1 MTASMFVTDAPVEVY
16 EALGGRWPTKQQWS
30 AISAP
35 LEPSVLIAG
44 AGSGKTAV
52 MAARIV
58 WLIVN
63 GHAKANERE
72 LAPSRARRDQ
82 AARTSRRRRADGVHV
97 PRVRIGSD
105 RRLRPARG
113 HRAGRCAAQRSA
125 SVAVVRAAVLRA
137 HVRAHGSAHSLAC
150 LLCSTARRRLLEP
163 LGRSA

>member
-63 GHAKANERE
+63 GHAKANEILGRTGKPFWQIE
-72 LAPSRARRDQ
+72 SYDHWIRNDEGMRRVIRYIEWNPVT
-82 AARTSRRRRADGVHV
+82 AALVANPEEFRWSSAFAGLK
-97 PRVRIGSD
+97 P
-105 RRLRPARG
+105 
-113 HRAGRCAAQRSA
+113 RAG
-125 SVAVVRAAVLRA
+125 
-137 HVRAHGSAHSLAC
+137 
-150 LLCSTARRRLLEP
+150 
-163 LGRSA
+163 